1 MKIIVVGSISS
12 GMTLAEG
19 LAAGETSPQI
29 TLYEKAAYCSCGTGG
44 LPHYLGLK
52 GDELGEI
59 LAGCALSAQG
69 GSIRVG
75 MEVTAVDP
83 VGRTVTVRDGETG
96 AVTVESY
103 DKLVLATGSES
114 VALQAEGGSRMGIHP
129 LRRVEDLLLLRE
141 FIRTPYVRDI
151 VVLGGGLEAM
161 EVAGAFRKLG
171 RGVRVI
177 DCGQGLLPG
186 FDSEVRS
193 GIQRELEEAG
203 IVFHL
208 GERVTAFQGRTFV
221 ETVVTDRGS
230 YACDLCV
237 PCLGAAPNSGLLP
250 QAKRDADGRFL
261 VDASGRT
268 SLADVYAAGSCAA
281 AGQGL
286 PATVSARMG
295 DLEAARAGFTQEE
308 AEQLG
313 LHPAGVTATGRDRSG
328 LVPNAGAVTVKL
340 VYAKDSRRL
349 LGGQIWGG
357 EGARARINA
366 VAVAVQAGMTVE
378 EFAKTRFVTGPSGHA
393 AWDPIQLACAAAN

>member
-221 ETVVTDRGS
+221 ETVVTVRGS
-230 YACDLCV
+230 HACDLCV
-237 PCLGAAPNSGLLP
+237 SGGGAQQRPAAPGQTGRRRPLPGGRVWPDQPGGRLRRRLLRRGGP
-250 QAKRDADGRFL
+250 GPAGHGQRPDGRFG
-261 VDASGRT
+261 GRAGR
-268 SLADVYAAGSCAA
+268 LHPGGGRAAGS
-281 AGQGL
+281 
-286 PATVSARMG
+286 P
-295 DLEAARAGFTQEE
+295 
-308 AEQLG
+308 
-313 LHPAGVTATGRDRSG
+313 
-328 LVPNAGAVTVKL
+328 
-340 VYAKDSRRL
+340 SRR
-349 LGGQIWGG
+349 
-357 EGARARINA
+357 RHCHR
-366 VAVAVQAGMTVE
+366 
-378 EFAKTRFVTGPSGHA
+378 P
-393 AWDPIQLACAAAN
+393 